1 MIVDKEQVIDWL
13 EHPVTQQYK
22 SILQAGIKVESD
34 LTRIPME
41 EMSVE
46 QVGQTAIALANY
58 VRALSDV
65 TDFESVF
72 SEVLYAD

>member
-13 EHPVTQQYK
+13 EHPVTKQYK

-34 LTRIPME
+34 LTRIAME

>member
-1 MIVDKEQVIDWL
+1 MIVDKEQVLDWL

-34 LTRIPME
+34 LTRIAME

-58 VRALSDV
+58 VRALGDV
-65 TDFESVF
+65 IDFENVF
-72 SEVLYAD
+72 SEVLHAD